1 MRVLVVNGPN
11 LNLLGTR
18 RPEVYGTTTL
28 GELEE
33 MCRQWGTELGCE
45 VSVFQSNHEGAII
58 DRLHEAIGRC
68 DGIVI
73 NPGALTHYSY
83 ALHDAIEASNIPTVE
98 VHISNIAARESWRA
112 VSVIAP
118 VCVASITG
126 QGVEGYRRAIEVLA
140 AGK

>member
-33 MCRQWGTELGCE
+33 MCRQWGTELGCS

-140 AGK
+140 TGK

>member
-33 MCRQWGTELGCE
+33 MCRQWGTELGCS

-83 ALHDAIEASNIPTVE
+83 ALHDAIEALNIPTVE